1 MSAKG
6 TAKPPFLVEENIK
19 DNSGINPLDPLKFT
33 TQSLPRAVAHACQ
46 LAQVAEGLPA
56 EQQGICR
63 SFYTFSR
70 YDKRLTSK
78 PGWLDELRHRL
89 HRVREIIRSS
99 MQSSQRDII
108 TRSDH

>member
-19 DNSGINPLDPLKFT
+19 DNSGISPLDPLKFT

-46 LAQVAEGLPA
+46 LAQVKEGFPA

-63 SFYTFSR
+63 SFYTFRR